1 MMCLCIG
8 VAYDC
13 GEECTHTWRQNIKR
27 NTGGTTFFVFF
38 FCFKSGYLLS
48 LVTVMGRGRTTS
60 AIQCKEKKEL
70 LCPLFVFIIPLFF
83 QSGSACILV
92 CFQSLLCSN
101 KPFLL
106 SLWTVYN
113 GRRLRHENIDL
124 AID

>member
-1 MMCLCIG
+1 MHSHMETE
-8 VAYDC
+8 YQ
-13 GEECTHTWRQNIKR
+13 EEHRWDY
-27 NTGGTTFFVFF
+27 FFVFF
-38 FCFKSGYLLS
+38 FKSGYLLS
-48 LVTVMGRGRTTS
+48 LVMVMGRGCTTS

-70 LCPLFVFIIPLFF
+70 LCPLLVFIIPLFF

-101 KPFLL
+101 KLFLL

-113 GRRLRHENIDL
+113 RRWLRHENIDL